1 MLVSTQA
8 HDRKKLA
15 IIIPAYNCEQQISR
29 VIDRCMQVAYLDQIR
44 HLIIID
50 NRSTD
55 NTLSAAKDTLLC
67 KQQHLDDIGISAEI
81 LLNDENYSLGSH
93 KVGFRYCI
101 ERNTYGAIVLH
112 GDDQA
117 DPNDFNDQFATG
129 VPNDID
135 AILGSRFMK
144 GSTLIGYTLFR
155 RAGNATFNLLLRA
168 FGFGDLRDMGSGL
181 NFYRLDRLPTKTYA
195 NAADNLTFHLYFLL
209 SMSLAEAKLRFVPI
223 SWREEDQKSN
233 AKLFSQSIE
242 LLKVIMLARF
252 IGKRMTSQNYGLKAN
267 LSDYTSKKVSWRS

>member
-1 MLVSTQA
+1 M
-8 HDRKKLA
+8 KLA
-15 IIIPAYNCEQQISR
+15 IIIPAYNCERQISR
-29 VIDRCMQVAYLDQIR
+29 VIDRCMQVTYLNQVR

-55 NTLSAAKDTLLC
+55 NTLSAAKEAFLC
-67 KQQHLDDIGISAEI
+67 HKQQLDDIGISAEI
-81 LLNDENYSLGSH
+81 LLNDENYSLGGSH
-93 KVGFRYCI
+93 KVGFRHCI
-101 ERNTYGAIVLH
+101 EKNTCCAIVLH

-117 DPNDFNDQFATG
+117 NPNDFNDQFATG

-144 GSTLIGYTLFR
+144 GSTLTGYTLFR
-155 RAGNATFNLLLRA
+155 QAGNGIFSLLLRV

-181 NFYRLDRLPTKTYA
+181 NFYRLDRLPSETWA

-209 SMSLAEAKLRFVPI
+209 SMSLAKANLKFVPI

-233 AKLFSQSIE
+233 ARLLSQSVE
-242 LLKVIMLARF
+242 LLKVILLARC
-252 IGKRMTSQNYGLKAN
+252 IGTRMTSRNYGLKAQI
-267 LSDYTSKKVSWRS
+267 SDYTFKKVNLKS